1 MRVADAIKLLKEEDQ
16 NAEILIEWFT
26 KEDIESR
33 NETKIDLSV
42 WNLAARLY
50 NKYGVTE
57 ESLHEIN
64 SLVALAKERIESQ

>member
-26 KEDIESR
+26 KEDIESH